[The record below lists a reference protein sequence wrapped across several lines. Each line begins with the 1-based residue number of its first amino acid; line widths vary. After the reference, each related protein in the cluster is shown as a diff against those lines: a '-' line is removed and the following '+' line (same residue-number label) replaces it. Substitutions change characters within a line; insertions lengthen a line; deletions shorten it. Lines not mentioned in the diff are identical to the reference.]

1 MKISELSQT
10 CEIPVPTIKFYIREG
25 LLPAGARTARNQADY
40 GAAHVQRLA
49 LIRAMREAAGL
60 SIEVIARVLH
70 AADSAKE
77 DFVIAAVN
85 ALERPLQVAVDAS
98 SENYAEAERL
108 LLALSKR
115 RGWSIT
121 ASDGALRDAVKA
133 LAVVIGSFT
142 EKHEEGL
149 EVYADAA
156 ERVAELEIPSDWQPD
171 ASPDAAVRYAVLGT
185 VLFEPFILAL
195 RRMANVARTRK
206 VTRKGPASKR
216 SPGQAGAETKASA
229 RRPSAK

>member
-10 CEIPVPTIKFYIREG
+10 SEIAVPTIKFYIREG

-40 GAAHVQRLA
+40 GPAHLRRLA
-49 LIRAMREAAGL
+49 LIRALREEGGL

-77 DFVIAAVN
+77 AFVIAAVN
-85 ALERPLQVAVDAS
+85 ALERPTQVAVDAS
-98 SENYAEAERL
+98 SESFAEAERL
-108 LLALSKR
+108 LLEMTAR
-115 RGWSIT
+115 RGWPIT
-121 ASDGALRDAVKA
+121 KSDGALRDASKA
-133 LAVVIGSFT
+133 LAVIIGSFL
-142 EKHEEGL
+142 EKHQEGL

-156 ERVAELEIPSDWQPD
+156 ERVAELEIPRDWQPD

-206 VTRKGPASKR
+206 VTGKHAAS
-216 SPGQAGAETKASA
+216 
-229 RRPSAK
+229 